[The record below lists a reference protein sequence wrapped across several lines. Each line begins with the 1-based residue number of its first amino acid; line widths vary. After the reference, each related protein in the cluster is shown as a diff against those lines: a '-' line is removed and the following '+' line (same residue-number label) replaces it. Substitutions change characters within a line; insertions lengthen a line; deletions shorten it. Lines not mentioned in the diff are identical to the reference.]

1 MKRSNASTLW
11 KIRLPLGPAFLY
23 ALLCPLLLITL
34 CLASLCA
41 GSAIAADGDAIEQ
54 SVERGPVRVE
64 LILRPAEPEIGDVLE
79 LTLSVSAEAGVELLM
94 PEFGEALG
102 RFEIVDFAPSEELD
116 ESGAPIARQKYRLQ
130 PARSGL
136 QTIPSLRVEF
146 IDRRDGYPATPDGED
161 AFEILTER
169 ITLEVKPILAS
180 DAPLELRPPHP
191 DLGRRSTGWGPWWA
205 WLSGM
210 LIVLALAAPFLWRSW
225 MTMRAQAR
233 QRSAYE
239 EARSGLD
246 ALLASGLPSPERM
259 DAFYVQ
265 LTQIVRSYLED
276 RFALRSPELTTQEF
290 LTEMGRSPDL
300 ARSHQQLLRDFLEQA
315 DLVKFAG
322 HRPSE
327 EVVAESVAAAERFLE
342 DTRDLARVGDSVLAA
357 GQEGKRV

>member
-1 MKRSNASTLW
+1 MTRGKATALD
-11 KIRLPLGPAFLY
+11 F
-23 ALLCPLLLITL
+23 ALLSLFFFA
-34 CLASLCA
+34 LALVGAA
-41 GSAIAADGDAIEQ
+41 GADKSEILAQ

-64 LILRPAEPEIGDVLE
+64 LTLSPAEPEIGDVLE
-79 LTLSVSAEAGVELLM
+79 LSLSVRAEAGVEVLM

-102 RFEIVDFAPSEELD
+102 RFEIVDFAPSEEID
-116 ESGAPIARQKYRLQ
+116 ESGAPVARQIYRLQ

-161 AFEILTER
+161 AFEVLTER
-169 ITLEVKPILAS
+169 IPLTVKPILAA
-180 DAPLELRPPHP
+180 DAPLELRPPHG
-191 DLGRRSTGWGPWWA
+191 DLGKRRTGWGPWWA
-205 WLSGM
+205 WLSGI
-210 LIVLALAAPFLWRSW
+210 LILMALAAPFLWRIWVS
-225 MTMRAQAR
+225 MREQAR

-239 EARSGLD
+239 VARSELD
-246 ALLASGLPSPERM
+246 GLLAAGLPTAESM

-342 DTRDLARVGDSVLAA
+342 DTRERSRVGESVLAS
-357 GQEGKRV
+357 GEEGMRA

>member
-1 MKRSNASTLW
+1 MKPAKGSTLST
-11 KIRLPLGPAFLY
+11 LLLGPLA
-23 ALLCPLLLITL
+23 ALLFALV
-34 CLASLCA
+34 CA
-41 GSAIAADGDAIEQ
+41 GGASADDGDALEQ

-64 LILRPAEPEIGDVLE
+64 LTLRPAAPEIGDVLE
-79 LTLSVSAEAGVELLM
+79 LTLSVRAEAGVELLM

-102 RFEIVDFAPSEELD
+102 RFEIVDFAPSEEVD
-116 ESGAPIARQKYRLQ
+116 ETGAPIARQKYRLQ

-161 AFEILTER
+161 AFEVLTER
-169 ITLEVKPILAS
+169 ITLDVRPILAS
-180 DAPLELRPPHP
+180 DAPLELRPPHS
-191 DLGRRSTGWGPWWA
+191 DLGPRNTGWGPWWA
-205 WLSGM
+205 WLSGV
-210 LIVLALAAPFLWRSW
+210 LIVLALGTPFLWRTW
-225 MTMRAQAR
+225 MNLRTQAR
-233 QRSAYE
+233 QQSAYE
-239 EARSGLD
+239 EARSELD
-246 ALLASGLPSPERM
+246 ALLAAGLPSAERM

-327 EVVAESVAAAERFLE
+327 DIVAESVGAAERFLE

-357 GQEGKRV
+357 GKEGMRV